1 MRHED
6 DSFRTIIN
14 GVSDRGESADDALV
28 VGDFLVGVEG
38 DIEVNL
44 LSELVC
50 GANYWQKTRI
60 ET

>member
-6 DSFRTIIN
+6 YGFGTMLNCVLDGRE
-14 GVSDRGESADDALV
+14 RADDALV

-44 LSELVC
+44 EIFVRAQFERC
-50 GANYWQKTRI
+50 WK
-60 ET
+60 